1 MYEVQAPTR
10 MHIVELRFKDL
21 EEFNNYYF
29 KRTADS

>member
-21 EEFNNYYF
+21 EEFNNYF
-29 KRTADS
+29 KQTADS